1 MDMNIK
7 RFYVYA
13 PSVEEGGE
21 RIRELIKD
29 INKAKKDMRYSYATN
44 IKVNLN
50 GGLYTRAIELE
61 RIDSIKVVNN
71 ELRINLLA
79 RVRRDNEHYELID
92 KDATVGIPIRWIDSV
107 EVDVIE

>member
-1 MDMNIK
+1 MNIK
-7 RFYVYA
+7 RFYVYV
-13 PSVEEGGE
+13 PSVKEGGE

-29 INKAKKDMRYSYATN
+29 INKAKKDLKYSYATN
-44 IKVNLN
+44 VTIDLN
-50 GGLYTRAIELE
+50 SCLNTRRITLE
-61 RIDSIKVVNN
+61 RIDSIKVVDN

>member
-7 RFYVYA
+7 RFYVYT
-13 PSVEEGGE
+13 PSVVEGGE

-44 IKVNLN
+44 IKVNIN
-50 GGLYTRAIELE
+50 GGLHTRAIELE
-61 RIDSIKVVNN
+61 RIDKIKVVNN
-71 ELRINLLA
+71 ELRIDFLA

-92 KDATVGIPIRWIDSV
+92 KDTTIGIPIRWIDSV